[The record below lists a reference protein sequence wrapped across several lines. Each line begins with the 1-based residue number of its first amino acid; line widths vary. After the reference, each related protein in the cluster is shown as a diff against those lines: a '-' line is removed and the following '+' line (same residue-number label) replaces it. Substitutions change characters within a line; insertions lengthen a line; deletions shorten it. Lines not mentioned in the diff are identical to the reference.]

1 MQNHESTDHIKNCI
15 VSLSEHN
22 FAMVVAELAGFIKEP
37 SFLVSNFCFNLYFLY
52 PCFNWE
58 SSHVGPIQFFRF
70 NAYGRTPWTGN
81 LSLVMFLQGD

>member
-52 PCFNWE
+52 PCSNWE

-70 NAYGRTPWTGN
+70 KG
-81 LSLVMFLQGD
+81 LVIKYRGGWAGKIHFYEG